1 MRTSPNETTHVV
13 GLEVERRR
21 GRHLRAV
28 LRLMAYAT
36 AKGHE
41 VRLEQAAAASNRS
54 SLWYLTIT
62 PNNIED

>member
-1 MRTSPNETTHVV
+1 MRTSPKKTIHIV
-13 GLEVERRR
+13 GLADERRT

-41 VRLEQAAAASNRS
+41 VRLEQAAAASNRN

>member
-1 MRTSPNETTHVV
+1 MRTSPKRTAHIV
-13 GLEVERRR
+13 GHRSESER
-21 GRHLRAV
+21 HPRAV

-41 VRLEQAAAASNRS
+41 VRLTQAAAASNRS